1 MSICNTT
8 MCIARRHPF
17 YLVIY
22 VLMLSLLGLI
32 LSSSTAADSPQTSYS
47 SYSTRLVLVDRD
59 DSELSRALHDHLD
72 EMCRLIDIADDE
84 YALQDALATGNA
96 GCVII
101 IPPNWGASVI
111 QAVRAGEEIPALS
124 CALGY
129 SPQAGALVAQDCARW
144 TSLTASALVLEPST
158 SITDA
163 IIRTTHA
170 MSTQADLQVIATSSA
185 ARATGQFQSY
195 LQFSLFSLTSSVLLC
210 AGVVLCA
217 FGNDELRRRTAVA
230 PVSPA
235 QVGLKQLV
243 GCAVG
248 VLIIWAWTC
257 AIGLVRFSG
266 VFAEIGYVRVTLAC
280 AALLVYAFIPLVI
293 AYVFTRFS
301 AREDALTAFG
311 TILGLV
317 LSFLGGSWISL
328 DVMGQ
333 TVQAIARVTPSF
345 WVSSAI
351 ATALSSADPLPAVVM
366 STTQDSL
373 IVILFIVALGCIGLA
388 VAHIRQREV

>member
-1 MSICNTT
+1 MALGDTIARSFPAEAWLNPARLISDVFYSLYFYESLAPFLAKLVACLGYALVLLVIAIFCSRGSVMSICNTT
-8 MCIARRHPF
+8 MRIARRHPF

-32 LSSSTAADSPQTSYS
+32 LSSSTAMDSPQTSYS

-72 EMCRLIDIADDE
+72 ETCRLIDVADDE
-84 YALQDALATGNA
+84 DAFATKNA

-163 IIRTTHA
+163 VIRTTHA

-195 LQFSLFSLTSSVLLC
+195 L
-210 AGVVLCA
+210 
-217 FGNDELRRRTAVA
+217 
-230 PVSPA
+230 
-235 QVGLKQLV
+235 
-243 GCAVG
+243 
-248 VLIIWAWTC
+248 
-257 AIGLVRFSG
+257 
-266 VFAEIGYVRVTLAC
+266 
-280 AALLVYAFIPLVI
+280 
-293 AYVFTRFS
+293 
-301 AREDALTAFG
+301 
-311 TILGLV
+311 
-317 LSFLGGSWISL
+317 
-328 DVMGQ
+328 
-333 TVQAIARVTPSF
+333 
-345 WVSSAI
+345 
-351 ATALSSADPLPAVVM
+351 
-366 STTQDSL
+366 
-373 IVILFIVALGCIGLA
+373 
-388 VAHIRQREV
+388 